1 MPIQRVTH
9 LLSITIVIPTQQMRN
24 RENNQAQLNVWR
36 AVKRSR
42 KPTKKIIIEKQKK
55 NPKMTDSS
63 THILARDEKQ
73 KWLNWNTGAHIILID
88 HITDDIITDTHT
100 QNMRNT
106 HTRTPFLLTVN
117 RKWFIASNLY
127 GQDTFILLQY
137 AANHSLSIQ
146 NFKYYKLSI
155 QILSE
160 CRKKRLLLTMG
171 QLMSAFHI
179 LCTWK
184 IDNKIS
190 SDNSNQKPTN
200 RIRIR
205 FAFSFQLTKC

>member
-9 LLSITIVIPTQQMRN
+9 LLSITIVIPTQRMRN

-36 AVKRSR
+36 AVKKSR
-42 KPTKKIIIEKQKK
+42 KQTKKIIIEKQKK

-106 HTRTPFLLTVN
+106 HTRTPFLLTEN
-117 RKWFIASNLY
+117 GLSLRICMDRTHS
-127 GQDTFILLQY
+127 LLQY